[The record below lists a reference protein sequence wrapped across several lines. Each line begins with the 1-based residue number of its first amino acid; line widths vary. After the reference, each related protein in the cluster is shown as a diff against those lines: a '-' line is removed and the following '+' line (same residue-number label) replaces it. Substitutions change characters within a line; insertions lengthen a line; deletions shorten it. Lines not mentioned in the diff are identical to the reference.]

1 MSCRSSESGK
11 SFLLKTLTDVQKGVY
26 VEDWNISADELDIGG
41 DWSIKK
47 ARLKGGLSDG
57 VDTITVDNGKLS
69 FVVVPT
75 RGMGVWKGEYEGTFI
90 GWDSPV
96 KDLVHP
102 RHVNLEARGGL
113 GWLNGF
119 NEWVV
124 RCGLVS
130 FGAPGVDTIV
140 DNRGNKKE
148 VTLTLHGRV
157 ANIPASVVKVR
168 LEPPFKMGV
177 EGTVYEA
184 SMFGP
189 QLKMTTSITTT
200 PGSNS
205 LKISDTIQ
213 NLRSSADEMQLL
225 YHCNYGRPFLEEG
238 AKLVAPIRQVAPR
251 DAVAVKGI
259 ESFDVYGPPE
269 TGFVEQVYFIKPAAG
284 SDGRTKAMLV
294 NSDATKAVSIA
305 FNTNELPCLTVWKN
319 TAAEE
324 EGYVTGLEP
333 GTNFPNPKPFERQRK
348 RVVTLKAGEERRAE
362 VILSVHTSEEEVR
375 EVSESIEEIQGK
387 MKPKIFR
394 NSIEDFS
401 LV

>member
-1 MSCRSSESGK
+1 M
-11 SFLLKTLTDVQKGVY
+11 KTLTDVQKGVY

-113 GWLNGF
+113 GWLSGF

-294 NSDATKAVSIA
+294 NSDATRAVSIA

>member
-1 MSCRSSESGK
+1 
-11 SFLLKTLTDVQKGVY
+11 LKTLTDVQKGVY

-113 GWLNGF
+113 GWLSGF

-294 NSDATKAVSIA
+294 NSDATRAVSIA

>member
-1 MSCRSSESGK
+1 MSCGSSESGK
-11 SFLLKTLTDVQKGVY
+11 PFFLKTLTDVQKGIY

-41 DWSIKK
+41 EWSIKK

-113 GWLNGF
+113 GWLDGF

-148 VTLTLHGRV
+148 VTLTLHGRI

-177 EGTVYEA
+177 EGTIYEA

-189 QLKMTTSITTT
+189 QLKMTTSISTT

-213 NLRSSADEMQLL
+213 NLRSSANEMQLL

-333 GTNFPNPKPFERQRK
+333 GTNFPNPKPFERRRK

-362 VILSVHTSEEEVR
+362 VILSVHMSEEEVR

-394 NSIEDFS
+394 NPSEDFS